1 MLGGGCH
8 RILPLGGVVDW
19 VGRVKIEEDL
29 AKTGPKVGE
38 KQGPSGQKPGI
49 LKSGPKSWSKVSPNK
64 RAPQTDFIHAGLA
77 QIDFKCEFAKV
88 VKNAVQGAPH

>member
-1 MLGGGCH
+1 VYERCRRLINHDFMDEWQVAG
-8 RILPLGGVVDW
+8 D
-19 VGRVKIEEDL
+19 GRV
-29 AKTGPKVGE
+29 
-38 KQGPSGQKPGI
+38 
-49 LKSGPKSWSKVSPNK
+49 KSGPKSRSKGSPNK